1 MLLDQKAFDLV
12 DHKILAD
19 KIFALRIA
27 SGVACWVG
35 DSLFDRHQQ
44 VKLSTDCSAEQGS
57 VPSGV
62 PQGTKL
68 GPWLFIL
75 MINDLQMITIVFID
89 HYRYIFLIVIVIVN
103 VINIIVVIVLLLL

>member
-89 HYRYIFLIVIVIVN
+89 HYHYIFLTVIVIFN

>member
-27 SGVACWVG
+27 CGVACSVG
-35 DSLFDRHQQ
+35 DYLFDRHQQ

-89 HYRYIFLIVIVIVN
+89 HYHYIFLTVIVIFN

>member
-44 VKLSTDCSAEQGS
+44 VKLSTDCSADEGS

-89 HYRYIFLIVIVIVN
+89 HYLYIFLIVIVIVN

>member
-1 MLLDQKAFDLV
+1 M

-44 VKLSTDCSAEQGS
+44 VKLSTDCSAEWGS
-57 VPSGV
+57 VPSNV

-75 MINDLQMITIVFID
+75 MINDLQMITTVFID
-89 HYRYIFLIVIVIVN
+89 HYHYIFLIVIVIVN
-103 VINIIVVIVLLLL
+103 VINITVVIVLLLL

>member
-1 MLLDQKAFDLV
+1 M
-12 DHKILAD
+12 DHNILAD

-27 SGVACWVG
+27 CGVACWVG

-44 VKLSTDCSAEQGS
+44 VKLSRDCSAEWGS

-68 GPWLFIL
+68 APWLFIL
-75 MINDLQMITIVFID
+75 MINDLQMITIIFID
-89 HYRYIFLIVIVIVN
+89 HYHYIFLIVIVIVN
-103 VINIIVVIVLLLL
+103 IINIIVVIVLLLL

>member
-1 MLLDQKAFDLV
+1 M

-19 KIFALRIA
+19 KISALRIA

-44 VKLSTDCSAEQGS
+44 VKLSTDCSAEWGS

-75 MINDLQMITIVFID
+75 MINDLQMITTVFID
-89 HYRYIFLIVIVIVN
+89 HYHYIFLIVIVIVN

>member
-1 MLLDQKAFDLV
+1 M
-12 DHKILAD
+12 
-19 KIFALRIA
+19 
-27 SGVACWVG
+27 
-35 DSLFDRHQQ
+35 
-44 VKLSTDCSAEQGS
+44 DCSAEWGS

-75 MINDLQMITIVFID
+75 MINDLQMITTVFID
-89 HYRYIFLIVIVIVN
+89 HYHYIFLIVIVIVN